1 MINDIGTRWWNLNLI
16 SLTMPIKQ
24 SLEELV
30 VLRIDI
36 QKHRVIDLIMITNL
50 KVTKKNFPL

>member
-1 MINDIGTRWWNLNLI
+1 
-16 SLTMPIKQ
+16 MPIKQ

-30 VLRIDI
+30 VLRIDS